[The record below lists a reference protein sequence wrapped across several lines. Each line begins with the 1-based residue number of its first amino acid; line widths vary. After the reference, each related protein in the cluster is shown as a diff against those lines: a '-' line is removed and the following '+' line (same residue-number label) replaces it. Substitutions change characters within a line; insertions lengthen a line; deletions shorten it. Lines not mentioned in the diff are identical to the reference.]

1 MAVYKRSYKGY
12 QGVLTPLWSRFL
24 IVPRSGFARLFQSK
38 FLVVYLVTCFFYP
51 LGCAVFIYLS
61 HNLTFL
67 QTFNI
72 PIGQALSVN
81 PRLFQFFCGFQG
93 AMAYLLTAFVGPGLI
108 APDLANNALP
118 LYFCRP
124 FSRTEYVLGKMSVLL
139 SLLSLITWVPGLI
152 LFLIQSSLAGREWM
166 HANLWIAGAIFV
178 GLLVWDVVLSLIAL
192 ALSAW
197 VKWRIAAGAL
207 ILGVYFAG
215 AGFGTAINSI
225 VRTKYGTLIDLAQ
238 VMSNIWSQMFRSD
251 SAPDVPVA
259 DAWIALAVACAICLW
274 LLARRVK
281 AFDVVK

>member
-1 MAVYKRSYKGY
+1 MAVYKRTYKGY
-12 QGVLTPLWSRFL
+12 EGVLTPAWSRFL
-24 IVPRSGFARLFQSK
+24 IVPRSSFARLFQSK
-38 FLVVYLVTCFFYP
+38 FLVVYLVACFFYP

-61 HNLTFL
+61 HNLSFL

-72 PIGQALSVN
+72 PAGQALTIN
-81 PRLFQFFCGFQG
+81 ARFFQFFCGFQG
-93 AMAYLLTAFVGPGLI
+93 ALAYLLTAFVGPGLV

-124 FSRTEYVLGKMSVLL
+124 FSRTEYVLGKMSVLM
-139 SLLSLITWVPGLI
+139 SLLSLVTWIPGLI
-152 LFLIQSSLAGREWM
+152 LFLIQSSLAGKEWM
-166 HANLWIAGAIFV
+166 RANLWIAFAIFG
-178 GLLVWDVVLSLIAL
+178 GLLLWDVVLSLIAL

-251 SAPDVPVA
+251 TPPDVPAA

-281 AFDVVK
+281 AFEVIK

>member
-1 MAVYKRSYKGY
+1 
-12 QGVLTPLWSRFL
+12 
-24 IVPRSGFARLFQSK
+24 
-38 FLVVYLVTCFFYP
+38 
-51 LGCAVFIYLS
+51 
-61 HNLTFL
+61 L
-67 QTFNI
+67 QAFNI
-72 PIGQALSVN
+72 PVGQALSVDA
-81 PRLFQFFCGFQG
+81 RFFQLFCGFQG
-93 AMAYLLTAFVGPGLI
+93 ALAYLLTAFVGPGLI

-124 FSRTEYVLGKMSVLL
+124 FSRIEYVLGKMSVLMA
-139 SLLSLITWVPGLI
+139 LLSLVTWIPGLI
-152 LFLIQSSLAGREWM
+152 LFLIQSSLAGSEWM
-166 HANLWIAGAIFV
+166 RSNLWIAGAVFG
-178 GLLVWDVVLSLIAL
+178 GLLVWDIVLSLIAL

-251 SAPDVPVA
+251 VAPDVPVA
-259 DAWIALAVACAICLW
+259 DAWTALAVACAICLW

-281 AFDVVK
+281 AFEVIK